1 MRSAKAVDVLLLA
14 CIFAL
19 SIQLVA
25 NQFRM
30 FTKYSDSRYN
40 GPTTTLISTTT
51 TPSNFF
57 CLRTCNVLYKCII
70 AVVNRQVTPY
80 TCSLYY
86 GFMGLYNM
94 SSWLT
99 TQTGSTL
106 YFRSEFFVPI
116 LIEFHYSN

>member
-1 MRSAKAVDVLLLA
+1 MRSAKSVDVLLLA
-14 CIFAL
+14 CIFAI
-19 SIQLVA
+19 SIQLIE

-30 FTKYSDSRYN
+30 FTKYSSSGYN

-70 AVVNRQVTPY
+70 AVVNKNVNPY

-106 YFRSEFFVPI
+106 YFRSELLF
-116 LIEFHYSN
+116 LSTS